1 MKKNI
6 STIKRFLLWTGGY
19 DQETVSQCSSSEIN
33 RMAIFGTMI
42 LIPAFVGMFSFGYA
56 FYLIFRNQLIAFIAG
71 PIWSVIIL
79 FIDRAIVGYSRS
91 RFNLGTLGRVFLGVV
106 IGLFVS
112 EPVLLAFFSGAIK
125 RQEFQNEVLK
135 EKEINK
141 VYNGKTA
148 TLEESLYKLREYT
161 RKAQV
166 NYQKELNGTGGS
178 KEKGPGVIYK
188 RLLLDYQKDSAYLAS
203 QEKTVKE
210 KIAGFNKE
218 RAVVTNAMKVNQ
230 NETKGLLTKIIALNK
245 LTYQNENHEV
255 FIVVWATRI
264 FFLLIELIPILMKIT
279 PTGYK
284 GVYHEIIDQNDRELL
299 DLLKF
304 SSNTRVAKLQKED
317 DLKNTIEMLNLNS
330 SLIEA
335 KVNSAERNAY
345 FLMDELTTVMKKH
358 NSFRQLVVKQME
370 EAGMQEK
377 VFSELDAISATLIKK
392 IGLSLAEISKV

>member
-19 DQETVSQCSSSEIN
+19 DLETVSQCSSSEIN

-91 RFNLGTLGRVFLGVV
+91 RFNLGTMGRIFLGVV
-106 IGLFVS
+106 IGFFVS
-112 EPVLLAFFSGAIK
+112 EPVLLVFFSGAIK
-125 RQEFQNEVLK
+125 RQEFQNVELK
-135 EKEINK
+135 EKGINK
-141 VYNGKTA
+141 VYDGKTA
-148 TLEESLYKLREYT
+148 KLEESLYKLREYT

-188 RLLLDYQKDSAYLAS
+188 RLLLDYQKDSAYLVS
-203 QEKTVKE
+203 QEKAVKE
-210 KIAGFNKE
+210 KITGFNKE
-218 RAVVTNAMKVNQ
+218 RAIVINTMKVNQ
-230 NETKGLLTKIIALNK
+230 DETKGLLTKIITLNK
-245 LTYQNENHEV
+245 LTYQNENQEV
-255 FIVVWATRI
+255 FVVVWTTRI
-264 FFLLIELIPILMKIT
+264 FFLLIELIPIFMKIT

-284 GVYHEIIDQNDRELL
+284 GVYHEIIDKTDSELL
-299 DLLKF
+299 ALLKF
-304 SSNTRVAKLQKED
+304 TSNTRVAMLQKKY

-335 KVNSAERNAY
+335 KVNSAEKDAY
-345 FLMDELTTVMKKH
+345 FLMDELIAILKKQ
-358 NSFRQLVVKQME
+358 NSFKQLIAKQMDD
-370 EAGMQEK
+370 ADTQEK
-377 VFSELDAISATLIKK
+377 VFKELDAISATLMNT
-392 IGLSLAEISKV
+392 IGLSLADIPNT

>member
-1 MKKNI
+1 MKQNI
-6 STIKRFLLWTGGY
+6 SIIKRFLLWTGGY

-135 EKEINK
+135 EKKINK
-141 VYNGKTA
+141 VYDGKTA

-188 RLLLDYQKDSAYLAS
+188 RLLLDYQKDSAYLVS

-279 PTGYK
+279 PTGYN

-304 SSNTRVAKLQKED
+304 SSNTRVAKLQKEV
-317 DLKNTIEMLNLNS
+317 DLKNTIELLNLNS

-335 KVNSAERNAY
+335 KINSAERDAY
-345 FLMDELTTVMKKH
+345 FLMDELTAVMKKH

-377 VFSELDAISATLIKK
+377 VFSELDTISATLIKK

>member
-112 EPVLLAFFSGAIK
+112 EPVLLVFFSGAIK
-125 RQEFQNEVLK
+125 RQEFQNVELK
-135 EKEINK
+135 EKGINK
-141 VYNGKTA
+141 VYDGKTA
-148 TLEESLYKLREYT
+148 KLEESLYKLREYT

-188 RLLLDYQKDSAYLAS
+188 RLLLDYQKDSAYLVS
-203 QEKTVKE
+203 QEKAVKE
-210 KIAGFNKE
+210 KITGFNKK
-218 RAVVTNAMKVNQ
+218 RAIVINAMKVNQ
-230 NETKGLLTKIIALNK
+230 NKTNGLLTKIITLNK
-245 LTYQNENHEV
+245 LTYQNENQEV
-255 FIVVWATRI
+255 FVVVWATRI
-264 FFLLIELIPILMKIT
+264 FFLLIELIPIFMKIT

-299 DLLKF
+299 GLLKF
-304 SSNTRVAKLQKED
+304 SSNMRVAKLQKEY

-335 KVNSAERNAY
+335 KINSAERNAY
-345 FLMDELTTVMKKH
+345 FLMDELTAVMKKH

-370 EAGMQEK
+370 DAGMQKK
-377 VFSELDAISATLIKK
+377 VFNELDAISATLLKT
-392 IGLSLAEISKV
+392 IGLSLAEISKI